1 MRWIPPAAPSPKGR
15 TRVLLALALGLVG
28 VIAIAQIAGASHP
41 RPKGA
46 TPIRA
51 SLVPAF
57 EQCNAPN
64 RTHGAPLA
72 FPSCS
77 PPVQSSNFLTIGTP
91 DANGAAANSIG
102 HALLKV
108 VDSTPDEV
116 RISSSISDVRCMP
129 GTAASVCGGPNAH
142 DGPDYSG
149 QLRLDAIVRISDH
162 YNGPDRNEAATVQ
175 DIPLVAQ
182 LDCVNTP
189 DTGIGGLCN
198 VPPPSCLGCFPPPD
212 GQRVVAGITQIR
224 IFDGGPDGQVA
235 TTDNTL
241 FMKQGFFIP

>member
-1 MRWIPPAAPSPKGR
+1 MRWIPPSAASPKGR
-15 TRVLLALALGLVG
+15 TGILFALGLG
-28 VIAIAQIAGASHP
+28 LLSTIAIAQIAGASHP

-57 EQCNAPN
+57 EQCTAPN

-108 VDSTPDEV
+108 ADSSPDEIK
-116 RISSSISDVRCMP
+116 ISLSISDVRCKP
-129 GTAASVCGGPNAH
+129 GVAASVCGGANAA

-149 QLRLDAIVRISDH
+149 QLQLDGIVRISDH
-162 YNGPDRNEAATVQ
+162 YNGPNRNEAATVR
-175 DIPLVAQ
+175 DIPLIANVH
-182 LDCVNTP
+182 CVNTP
-189 DTGIGGLCN
+189 DTSIGGLCN

-212 GQRVVAGITQIR
+212 GQRLVAGITQIR
-224 IFDGGPDGQVA
+224 VFDGGPDGQVA
-235 TTDNTL
+235 TADNTL
-241 FMKQGFFIP
+241 FMKQGFFVP